1 MKTQMIPNSDSI
13 QELAQFWDSHDLTD
27 FEDELEEVREPVF
40 ERKPETVIRVHFQ
53 RQEFDLLRNVAKT
66 QGTDFATL
74 IRLWVL
80 ERLQAKTPENLVQ
93 AKP

>member
-1 MKTQMIPNSDSI
+1 MKTQIIPNSDSI
-13 QELAQFWDSHDLTD
+13 HELAQFWDSHDLTD
-27 FEDELEEVREPVF
+27 FEDQLEEVTEPIF
-40 ERKPETVIRVHFQ
+40 ERKPDTVIRVHFQ
-53 RQEFDLLRNVAKT
+53 RQEFDLLRSVAKA

-80 ERLQAKTPENLVQ
+80 EKLQTKSPESFVQ